1 MNTIPNPDSWM
12 DVATIIVVAL
22 IAGLPAW
29 LALRSHKEVRKQ
41 GESVEAIRGQV
52 VNGHERPMRADLDA
66 LLVAMETLR
75 EAVEDERA
83 LRREQIHELRA
94 DIDSRFASLRQQIS
108 SLP

>member
-1 MNTIPNPDSWM
+1 MTTIPNPDSWM

-75 EAVEDERA
+75 EVVEDERA

>member
-1 MNTIPNPDSWM
+1 M

-41 GESVEAIRGQV
+41 GESVEAIKGHV

-75 EAVEDERA
+75 EVVEDERA

>member
-1 MNTIPNPDSWM
+1 M
-12 DVATIIVVAL
+12 DVVTIIVVAL

-41 GESVEAIRGQV
+41 GESVEAIKGQV

-66 LLVAMETLR
+66 LLAAMETLR
-75 EAVEDERA
+75 EVVEDERA

>member
-1 MNTIPNPDSWM
+1 M

-41 GESVEAIRGQV
+41 GESVEAIKGHV

-75 EAVEDERA
+75 EVVEDERS

>member
-52 VNGHERPMRADLDA
+52 VNGHDRPMREDLDR
-66 LLVAMETLR
+66 LLVAVETLR
-75 EAVEDERA
+75 ESVDDEKS

-94 DIDSRFASLRQQIS
+94 DVDSRFASLRQQIS

>member
-1 MNTIPNPDSWM
+1 MTTIPNPDSWM

-22 IAGLPAW
+22 SAGLPAW

-41 GESVEAIRGQV
+41 GESVEAIKGHV

-75 EAVEDERA
+75 EVVEDERA

>member
-41 GESVEAIRGQV
+41 GESVEAIKGHV

>member
-94 DIDSRFASLRQQIS
+94 DIDSRFASLHQQIS
-108 SLP
+108 SIP